1 MCIFIFIL
9 CCSAARSGDSP
20 IHYDDTVDSAMHIYE
35 KLRRSRSGS
44 LPSRRVKK
52 TRKPPP
58 SSTTTNNLS
67 ALNLSRAEELRTA
80 QDLEEIKRALLA
92 LQQNSLGLLAN
103 IQCENNTRRTRP
115 EPPAQRKSRGVYSVS
130 QEQLARS
137 AGKFSLPTGGSR
149 KTISTTNLIG
159 SGKHHLSSS
168 SSCTFSLISL
178 LQGPSLTTLTEL
190 SARCRPA
197 VEPAPAS
204 PPGSRPGT
212 RSPPSTPSTPTSSRP
227 PTR

>member
-1 MCIFIFIL
+1 MVWCISISIL
-9 CCSAARSGDSP
+9 ILSSCSARTGDSP
-20 IHYDDTVDSAMHIYE
+20 IHYDNTVDSAMHIYE

-52 TRKPPP
+52 NRKPQP
-58 SSTTTNNLS
+58 SSTSTNTTSNLS

-103 IQCENNTRRTRP
+103 IQCENNTRRSRP

-137 AGKFSLPTGGSR
+137 AGKFSLTTGGGR

-159 SGKHHLSSS
+159 SGNTS
-168 SSCTFSLISL
+168 
-178 LQGPSLTTLTEL
+178 
-190 SARCRPA
+190 
-197 VEPAPAS
+197 S
-204 PPGSRPGT
+204 PP
-212 RSPPSTPSTPTSSRP
+212 PPP
-227 PTR
+227 PPH